1 MTLENVALF
10 SHILGA
16 LLLIAGSTVAG
27 VAFEAARR
35 RESPT
40 EIALLLGLTR
50 IGVALVGAGTVLVL
64 AFGLWLVHLGHWG
77 YDAAWIVAAL
87 CLFAAALVLGAIG
100 GQRPKRARKLAV
112 RLAADGTGAT
122 AELRRL
128 LDDRAS
134 RAANYLSAVLIVVIL
149 VLMVGKPGA

>member
-1 MTLENVALF
+1 VTLENVALF

-16 LLLIAGSTVAG
+16 LLLIAGTTVAG

-35 RESPT
+35 REAPA

-77 YDAAWIVAAL
+77 YGAPWIVAAL

-122 AELRRL
+122 AELRKL

-134 RAANYLSAVLIVVIL
+134 LATNYLSAILIVVIL
-149 VLMVGKPGA
+149 VLMVVKPGA